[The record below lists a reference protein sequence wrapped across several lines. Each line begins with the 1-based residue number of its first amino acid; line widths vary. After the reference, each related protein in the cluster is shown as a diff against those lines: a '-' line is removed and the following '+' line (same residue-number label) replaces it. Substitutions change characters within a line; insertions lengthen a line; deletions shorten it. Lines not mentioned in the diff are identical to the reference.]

1 MSEYI
6 LELKDVNFKYEN
18 APTVEEPALKNINL
32 KVKKGE
38 FIGVIGSNNS
48 GKSTLCALCN
58 GLIPKA
64 LDGEF
69 SGQVLVDGQDI
80 KDVSTAKMSQKV
92 GLVLPDPEAQ
102 LSQLTVYDELTFGPS
117 NLELP
122 REKIFEEADKVMKL
136 IKLENFKERSPFSL
150 SGGEQQRVAIAS
162 VLAMNPEILVLDEP
176 TSNLDPLSTQ
186 EIFEIICKLN
196 REMNMTVILVEH
208 EVELMAQYVDRFVV
222 MDNGRIVLDGSPK
235 EVFSHREVFEQI
247 KMFIP
252 TVTSLAGEIDEEYR
266 KWGNYEYPIT
276 LEEMIKIID
285 SRKE

>member
-69 SGQVLVDGQDI
+69 SGQVLVDGKDI

-150 SGGEQQRVAIAS
+150 SGGEQQRVAIGS